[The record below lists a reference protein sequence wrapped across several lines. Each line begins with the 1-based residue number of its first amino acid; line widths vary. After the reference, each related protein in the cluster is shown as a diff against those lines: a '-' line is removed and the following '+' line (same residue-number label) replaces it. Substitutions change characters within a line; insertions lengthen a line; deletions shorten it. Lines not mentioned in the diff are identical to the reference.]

1 MAHGIGRAVVTVGI
15 GVLAAGPLAAM
26 AYAGAPAQWRS
37 ALIPFAALA
46 VAVLVVAW
54 LRGRRGDAGPAGT
67 NGRPHTR

>member
-1 MAHGIGRAVVTVGI
+1 MARGIGRAAVTVGI

-26 AYAGAPAQWRS
+26 AYAGAPARWRS

-54 LRGRRGDAGPAGT
+54 LRGPGDAGPAGT